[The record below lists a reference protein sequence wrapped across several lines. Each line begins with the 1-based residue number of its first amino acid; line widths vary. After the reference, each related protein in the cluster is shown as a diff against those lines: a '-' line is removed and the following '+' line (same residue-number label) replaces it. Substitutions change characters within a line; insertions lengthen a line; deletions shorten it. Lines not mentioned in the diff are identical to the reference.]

1 MSQYTDYN
9 DYMNRRVNK
18 LNCCC
23 EKGEKGKPG
32 DQGKPGVQGKKGDPG
47 KDSLDIAGTWQYDI
61 SNVNCDI
68 SGRFYVDP
76 SSAALNEIT
85 KIYFNNI
92 DSFGNSAFCSNVDI
106 TGLKKKT
113 LVIRG
118 ESKDLSGCRNNFEV
132 RYIVSDASDIS
143 NRICIDVSFQNIC
156 PPNKEKLTQTHF
168 YDIIVGCAVAPMGI
182 QGPSGAQG
190 IQGLTGPSGAQG
202 LTGPSGA
209 QGLTGLT
216 GPSGAQGPIGPSG
229 PIGPI
234 GPSGT
239 TFFDCSNNV
248 IDLGCCEIHDVSR
261 IKFCN
266 NIIIDGSD
274 NCKINIGSDAFTTS
288 DHDIA
293 IGNNV
298 IADGSGTT
306 SSIAIGM
313 DCSASNASIAIGNSV
328 LAQGN
333 TTTNSIAIGTSC
345 NAYKNSIALGNI
357 ARTSKASQD
366 IAIGYTVTAGVDPSG
381 GSNIVIGNN
390 SHAEGSGEKNGSNIV
405 MGNKINSKS
414 SGCTILI
421 GEEIH
426 TRKGGSN
433 IILSLSGP
441 DLLPSTV
448 NHAIILNTH
457 TITVSSIITGGF
469 YVNPIRETRY
479 NSDIHRP
486 LLYDPC
492 TNEILYGDR

>member
-9 DYMNRRVNK
+9 NYMNRRVNK

-23 EKGEKGKPG
+23 EKG
-32 DQGKPGVQGKKGDPG
+32 DQGKPGVQGKKGDPGNSGVPG

-76 SSAALNEIT
+76 SSAVLNEIT

-118 ESKDLSGCRNNFEV
+118 ESVDLSGCRNNFEV

-156 PPNKEKLTQTHF
+156 PPNIEKLTHTHF

-266 NIIIDGSD
+266 NVVIDGSQ
-274 NCKINIGSDAFTTS
+274 NCRINIGSDAFTTS

-306 SSIAIGM
+306 
-313 DCSASNASIAIGNSV
+313 
-328 LAQGN
+328 
-333 TTTNSIAIGTSC
+333 NSIAIGTRC

-390 SHAEGSGEKNGSNIV
+390 SHAEGSGEKNRSNIV

-457 TITVSSIITGGF
+457 TITVSSIATGGF